1 MWRRSVTFGSLMAL
15 AACGSPNATFT
26 RNEKGET
33 TVTTAGGPG
42 GTIVTNV
49 ASSLTPIP
57 TDLPRWTP
65 AYPGAKVA
73 QVSNIALPGGSQ
85 KVVVLMTADARPK
98 VMAFYDQKIAAL
110 GIKPM
115 LSAEEA
121 DGSMRSVGAP
131 GSQPESL
138 TVGPAEGQTAIS
150 ISYRA
155 KP

>member
-1 MWRRSVTFGSLMAL
+1 MWRNPVTCGMLVAL
-15 AACGSPNATFT
+15 AACGSPNTTFT

-49 ASSLTPIP
+49 ASSLTPVP
-57 TDLPRWTP
+57 ADLPRWAP

-73 QVSNIALPGGSQ
+73 QVSNIALAGGSQ

-98 VMAFYDQKIAAL
+98 VTAFYDQKIAAL

-115 LSAEEA
+115 LSAEDTE
-121 DGSMRSVGAP
+121 GSMRSVGAP
-131 GSQPESL
+131 DGQPDSL

-150 ISYRA
+150 ISYRP